1 MNIRLYLD
9 LTDLKDKYILH
20 DTPLEKKRQ
29 KYIYIWLFAQQ
40 GQMTRPCFFLKFYD
54 IYSKLKCIHP

>member
-20 DTPLEKKRQ
+20 DTPLEKKDRSIF
-29 KYIYIWLFAQQ
+29 IY
-40 GQMTRPCFFLKFYD
+40 GFLLSRAK
-54 IYSKLKCIHP
+54 